1 MATEHQPTGGQF
13 LRTGVQAGAIAL
25 VIRMI
30 FALTLEQ
37 MSFGS
42 ALAIGLLYFA
52 GTALATMVIML
63 VIVRVRANRTR

>member
-42 ALAIGLLYFA
+42 ALAIA
-52 GTALATMVIML
+52 CCTS
-63 VIVRVRANRTR
+63 RAPRSPRWSSCW